1 MPQGSFLKVGRT
13 ETGCILRV
21 EGRGTMRESKAAHEL
36 AVRCVPESGVTV
48 AVDLSDCENLDST
61 FLGCLIDLQRRFGR
75 GTGSRFSVTAP
86 SERCRRLFETA
97 QVQRVLNIT
106 PDSPTPM
113 GECVAVPAAA
123 LDSTQTTQHI
133 MECHRLL
140 AEFEGPSQ
148 AAFRA
153 IANQLERELA
163 AKAAQQVH

>member
-13 ETGCILRV
+13 ETGCVLRV

-48 AVDLSDCENLDST
+48 AVDLSVCDNLDST

-75 GTGSRFSVTAP
+75 GSGSRFSVASP
-86 SERCRRLFETA
+86 SEKCRRLFETA
-97 QVQRVLNIT
+97 QVLRVLNIT
-106 PDSPTPM
+106 SDCPTTA
-113 GECVAVPAAA
+113 GEYVPVQAAA

-140 AEFEGPSQ
+140 AEFDGPSQ

-163 AKAAQQVH
+163 AKTAQVH

>member
-13 ETGCILRV
+13 ETGCILRI

-75 GTGSRFSVTAP
+75 GEGSRFTIASP
-86 SERCRRLFETA
+86 SERCRQLFQTA
-97 QVQRVLNIT
+97 QVNRVLNIA
-106 PDSPTPM
+106 PDCPHVQ
-113 GECVAVPAAA
+113 GEYLPVQAAT

-163 AKAAQQVH
+163 AKATQVH

>member
-13 ETGCILRV
+13 ATGCILRV

-36 AVRCVPESGVTV
+36 AVRCIPESGFTV
-48 AVDLSDCENLDST
+48 AVDLSDCDNLDST

-75 GTGSRFSVTAP
+75 GSESRFSVASP
-86 SERCRRLFETA
+86 SDKCRRLFETA
-97 QVQRVLNIT
+97 QVQRALNVT
-106 PDSPTPM
+106 PDHPEVL
-113 GECVAVPAAA
+113 GDYVPVPSAA

-140 AEFEGPSQ
+140 SEFEGPSQ

-163 AKAAQQVH
+163 AKASALH

>member
-1 MPQGSFLKVGRT
+1 
-13 ETGCILRV
+13 
-21 EGRGTMRESKAAHEL
+21 MRESKAAHEL

-75 GTGSRFSVTAP
+75 GEGSRFSINSP

-97 QVQRVLNIT
+97 QVWRVLNIM
-106 PDSPTPM
+106 PDGPQVA
-113 GECVAVPAAA
+113 GEYVPVPAAA

-140 AEFEGPSQ
+140 GELEGPSQ

-163 AKAAQQVH
+163 AKTAQVH